1 MGARL
6 CGLWA
11 GVVAAVLGTASLAE
25 AGCRQALALGLDVS
39 ASVDAH
45 EYTLQREGLANALL
59 SPPVVDAFETMPEI
73 PVALMVYEW
82 SGFRSQSV
90 VQPWVKV
97 RSRADLV
104 AVATQL
110 RDRHDGRSDNATAL
124 GGAALFAAR
133 AFDSGPECWR
143 QTLDL
148 SGDGKN
154 NDGPTPLMMASDPR
168 LDGITINGLVI
179 GADPGA
185 LAEQKNA
192 HIGELV
198 AYFQKHVIRG
208 AGAFTE
214 VALGFEGFEDAMR
227 RKLLREIRV
236 PMFSALHYG
245 AR

>member
-1 MGARL
+1 MRAGLRT
-6 CGLWA
+6 LWA
-11 GVVAAVLGTASLAE
+11 GVVAAGLGMASLAE
-25 AGCRQALALGLDVS
+25 AGCRQALALGMDVS
-39 ASVDAH
+39 ASVDAR
-45 EYTLQREGLANALL
+45 EYALQREGLANALL

-73 PVALMVYEW
+73 PVALMIYEW

-90 VQPWVKV
+90 LQPWITI
-97 RSRADLV
+97 RSRADLL
-104 AVATQL
+104 AVAARL
-110 RDRHDGRSDNATAL
+110 RDNSDGRSDNATAL

-133 AFDSGPECWR
+133 AFDRGPDCWR
-143 QTLDL
+143 RTLDL

-154 NDGPTPLMMASDPR
+154 NDGPTPLMLAEDPR
-168 LDGITINGLVI
+168 LDGMTINGLVI

-185 LAEQKNA
+185 RAEQKNA

>member
-1 MGARL
+1 MGTGLR
-6 CGLWA
+6 GLWA
-11 GVVAAVLGTASLAE
+11 GVLAAGLGLASLAE

-39 ASVDAH
+39 ASVDAR
-45 EYTLQREGLANALL
+45 EDALQREGLAKALL
-59 SPPVVDAFETMPEI
+59 SPPVVDAFETMPDI
-73 PVALMVYEW
+73 PVALMIYEW
-82 SGFRSQSV
+82 SGYRSQSV
-90 VQPWVKV
+90 LQPWITV

-110 RDRHDGRSDNATAL
+110 RAAPVGRSGNSTAL
-124 GGAALFAAR
+124 GGAALFAAK
-133 AFDSGPECWR
+133 AFERGPDCWR
-143 QTLDL
+143 RTLDL

-154 NDGPTPLMMASDPR
+154 NDGPTPQMLADDPR

-185 LAEQKNA
+185 RGAQKNA

-198 AYFQKHVIRG
+198 AYFQQNVIRG

-214 VALGFEGFEDAMR
+214 VALGFEGFEEAMR

-236 PMFSALHYG
+236 PMFSALYHG